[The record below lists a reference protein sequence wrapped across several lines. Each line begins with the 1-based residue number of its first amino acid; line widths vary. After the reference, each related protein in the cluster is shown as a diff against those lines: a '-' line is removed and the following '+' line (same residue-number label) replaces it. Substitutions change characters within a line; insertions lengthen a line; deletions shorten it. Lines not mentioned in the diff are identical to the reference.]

1 MLCDK
6 VASINKPSS
15 ILGKMDFCIYLCTYV
30 VIFLESR
37 LWYKIIFIK
46 YYNHHRA
53 RRMAVRA
60 KVPSS
65 CVEGWGSIPRAGT
78 PPLYQKCQKSVGR
91 GTGVLCNPMLLGC
104 WLRPAGGQKFHPQLR
119 GWWHDLYPIIVISG
133 IVVGEITCKRRPDL
147 CATISNVQWWMWGT
161 IMESGEC
168 RNHLQGVVPDQPVCW
183 ETQINYNL
191 LFVQIRILP
200 TLSDQC
206 ASSLLHVYLQG
217 GLCWHPR
224 SS

>member
-1 MLCDK
+1 MLTK
-6 VASINKPSS
+6 
-15 ILGKMDFCIYLCTYV
+15 G
-30 VIFLESR
+30 
-37 LWYKIIFIK
+37 
-46 YYNHHRA
+46 A
-53 RRMAVRA
+53 RRMAVHA
-60 KVPSS
+60 KAPSS
-65 CVEGWGSIPRAGT
+65 CLEGWGSIPRAGT

-168 RNHLQGVVPDQPVCW
+168 RNHLREVVPDQPVCW
-183 ETQINYNL
+183 ETQIIIKKN
-191 LFVQIRILP
+191 
-200 TLSDQC
+200 
-206 ASSLLHVYLQG
+206 
-217 GLCWHPR
+217 
-224 SS
+224 